1 MPKQI
6 RVDNG
11 PELVSAKLV
20 AWCEQHDIR
29 LLHIQPGRPMQ
40 NGYVERFNRSFRNEV
55 LDAHV
60 FASLSEVRE
69 HVHQWLISYNEERPH
84 ESLGNIPPALFRQQQ
99 TNRKAAP
106 EFSV

>member
-1 MPKQI
+1 
-6 RVDNG
+6 VDNG
-11 PELVSAKLV
+11 PELISVKLID
-20 AWCEQHDIR
+20 WCEKQGIR
-29 LLHIQPGRPMQ
+29 LHHLQPGRPIQ

-69 HVHQWLISYNEERPH
+69 HVHQSLVSYNEERPH

-99 TNRKAAP
+99 TNRKTAR